1 MAKNTLFFL
10 ILIFLFLGCATDRHR
25 EEIVYENGKLQKYL
39 YLDDLRGRK
48 NKGPE
53 DTSVFLDVIDIIKR
67 SDANALPELRDLPLT
82 KSNLKERKRTRSYT
96 GIIQNYSNYEVTVPS
111 VNSSAVLIVPAQG
124 WLEYV
129 VWSPSIHLAGYV
141 EGKQIYQQ
149 KIVVQPKKFK
159 YMGKEYDFVAE
170 IKPLAPVKD
179 PVPKTIPSRKKRR
192 VLKG

>member
-1 MAKNTLFFL
+1 MDKKTLIFL
-10 ILIFLFLGCATDRHR
+10 ITLFLFLGCAAERHM
-25 EEIVYENGKLQKYL
+25 EEIVYENGKLQKYI

-48 NKGPE
+48 DRGPE

-67 SDANALPELRDLPLT
+67 SDANALPELGDLPLT
-82 KSNLKERKRTRSYT
+82 KSNLKQRKRTRSYT

-124 WLEYV
+124 WVEYV
-129 VWSPSIHLAGYV
+129 VWSPSLHLTGYV

-159 YMGKEYDFVAE
+159 YMGKDYDFIAE

-179 PVPKTIPSRKKRR
+179 PVPKTTPSRKKRR
-192 VLKG
+192 VLNG

>member
-1 MAKNTLFFL
+1 MDKKTLIFL
-10 ILIFLFLGCATDRHR
+10 ITLFLFLGCAAESHR
-25 EEIVYENGKLQKYL
+25 EEIVYENGKLQKYI

-48 NKGPE
+48 DRGRE

-67 SDANALPELRDLPLT
+67 SDANALPELGDLPLT
-82 KSNLKERKRTRSYT
+82 KSNLKQRKRTRSYT

-129 VWSPSIHLAGYV
+129 VWSPSLHLAGYV

-159 YMGKEYDFVAE
+159 YMGKDYDFIAE
-170 IKPLAPVKD
+170 IKPLAPVKG
-179 PVPKTIPSRKKRR
+179 PVPKTTPSRKKRR
-192 VLKG
+192 VLNG